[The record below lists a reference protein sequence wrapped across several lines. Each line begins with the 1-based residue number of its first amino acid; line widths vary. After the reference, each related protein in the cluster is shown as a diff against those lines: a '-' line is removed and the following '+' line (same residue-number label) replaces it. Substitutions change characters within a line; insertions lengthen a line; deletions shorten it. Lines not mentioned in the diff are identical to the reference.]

1 MRRLYFVILKLCL
14 PEAALISEMGPR
26 APLPQLF
33 PSPLSV
39 GRRIGHGHS
48 CVLRLPGEWPLQDG
62 AVQPGETRQPPSASA
77 IWFNHMPQAF
87 TAVDQFYGMGNR
99 LLSLSGEP
107 SAGFVGSYWSFPP
120 GRGLKPLLGGA

>member
-1 MRRLYFVILKLCL
+1 MRRLYLVILKLCL

-39 GRRIGHGHS
+39 GRRTGHGHS

-77 IWFNHMPQAF
+77 IWFNHMPQGL
-87 TAVDQFYGMGNR
+87 TAVDQFYGMGTASFRCLGSR
-99 LLSLSGEP
+99 LQALWDPIGHS
-107 SAGFVGSYWSFPP
+107 
-120 GRGLKPLLGGA
+120 LLGGA